1 MEHRHL
7 HDKDYTI
14 QSFYS
19 EIAIVLGKNKRY
31 ILLKINGNNKQL
43 CLLFNIHLK

>member
-14 QSFYS
+14 QLFFS
-19 EIAIVLGKNKRY
+19 EIAIAPGKNKRY
-31 ILLKINGNNKQL
+31 ILPLKINGNNNQL
-43 CLLFNIHLK
+43 